1 MESKHDQ
8 RSGPHEARNDLSNGI
23 ACRMPGRGFAEF
35 FSCCEVFFDFF
46 HSPVD
51 SSPLDSKIDTRHP
64 LRVEKFLSAFT
75 ENACDV
81 TTETTRE
88 GLFASTRWTI
98 VLDAGESQTP
108 PDEALSALSELCR
121 IYWRP
126 IFLFLR
132 RQGSNPDDA
141 QDLTQGFFAHLIE
154 SRAYARA
161 DPEKGRFRS
170 FLLGA
175 LKHFVAHARAHD
187 RRQKRGGGMILGQLD
202 TAAIAEADARAAS
215 LQTWSAERV
224 YEREWAETLLRQA
237 LDRLAEECALAGK
250 DELFKQ
256 LNSHLSVSSEAAV
269 PYEEMSLRLGR
280 PITTLRSDVARLR
293 SRYRAILREE
303 VGGTV
308 AKASEVDAELRHLCE
323 VLAAD

>member
-1 MESKHDQ
+1 MNSLRAETRTRNESF
-8 RSGPHEARNDLSNGI
+8 N
-23 ACRMPGRGFAEF
+23 
-35 FSCCEVFFDFF
+35 
-46 HSPVD
+46 
-51 SSPLDSKIDTRHP
+51 
-64 LRVEKFLSAFT
+64 
-75 ENACDV
+75 
-81 TTETTRE
+81 
-88 GLFASTRWTI
+88 STRWTL
-98 VLDAGESQTP
+98 VLAAGDSDAPPSQSL
-108 PDEALSALSELCR
+108 EALSELCR

-175 LKHFVAHARAHD
+175 LKHFVAHGRAHD
-187 RRQKRGGGMILGQLD
+187 RTQKRGGGMILGELD
-202 TAAIAEADARAAS
+202 TAAIAEADARAVG

-224 YEREWAETLLRQA
+224 YEREWAETLLRQV
-237 LDRLAEECALAGK
+237 LDRLTEECALAGK

-308 AKASEVDAELRHLCE
+308 AEASEVDAELRHLCE
-323 VLAAD
+323 VLASD